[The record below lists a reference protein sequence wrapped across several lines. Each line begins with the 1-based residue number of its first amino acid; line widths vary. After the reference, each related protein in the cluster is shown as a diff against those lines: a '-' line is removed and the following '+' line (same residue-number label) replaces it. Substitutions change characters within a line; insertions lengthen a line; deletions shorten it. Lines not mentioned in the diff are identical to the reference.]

1 MNYKEFLRVRNM
13 FFAFVIT
20 LVAIGLFVGLLSGG
34 SKVNV
39 SVDAPANAGG
49 HVAAVSASSNT
60 GTTNVQAPGIVVSGA
75 EQGVPFAILLAVA
88 SFVAAIFATVVGTCL
103 AAENCGHLE
112 LAWTRPA
119 SRVAYAARL
128 MAVDVVGIAAIFIF
142 TLAFS
147 LALIYAKGW
156 QGYIYKGED
165 VMPFVGRFAAYPLAW
180 FGLVA
185 ALTAS
190 VRARAGAIAGF
201 SWAAAGLLII
211 LLTLNSLP
219 PAIHAVLE
227 VVNHLNPLFYG
238 SYAESGHHFIGV
250 PNPLAIAGLLGI
262 AIVGIAASLAQ
273 WRRLEA

>member
-1 MNYKEFLRVRNM
+1 MNYKELLRVRNI
-13 FFAFVIT
+13 FVAFVIT
-20 LVAIGLFVGLLSGG
+20 LVAIGLFVGLLSGH

-39 SVDAPANAGG
+39 TVDPPAPTAH
-49 HVAAVSASSNT
+49 HVAAVSDGS
-60 GTTNVQAPGIVVSGA
+60 GTTTRVQTPGIEISDTDH
-75 EQGVPFAILLAVA
+75 GVPFVVLIAVA

-112 LAWTRPA
+112 VAWTRPA

-142 TLAFS
+142 TIAFS
-147 LALIYAKGW
+147 LALIYVKGW

-165 VMPFVGRFAAYPLAW
+165 VMPFLGRFAAYPLAW
-180 FGLVA
+180 FGLVV

-201 SWAAAGLLII
+201 SWAAGVLLII
-211 LLTLNSLP
+211 LLTLNNLP

-227 VVNHLNPLFYG
+227 VLNHLNPLFYG
-238 SYAESGHHFIGV
+238 SYAENNGHFMGV

-262 AIVGIAASLAQ
+262 AVVGIAASLAQ